1 MSGKLRLRNQAVEW
15 REIEDEVVAVDT
27 RKAIY
32 MAINHTGAVLWPAL
46 AEGAERE
53 ELIERLVQAYDVDR
67 GAAEADVD
75 AFVTVLNEHDL
86 LER

>member
-1 MSGKLRLRNQAVEW
+1 MSGKLRLRNQALEW
-15 REIEDEVVAVDT
+15 REIEGEVVAVDT

-46 AEGAERE
+46 AEGATRE
-53 ELIERLVQAYDVDR
+53 ELVERLTKSYEVDR
-67 GAAEADVD
+67 GAAEGDVD
-75 AFVTVLNEHDL
+75 AFVAMLEEQDL

>member
-1 MSGKLRLRNQAVEW
+1 MSGKLRLRNQALEW

-46 AEGAERE
+46 AEGATRE
-53 ELIERLVQAYDVDR
+53 ELVERLTRAYDVDR
-67 GAAEADVD
+67 GAAEGDVD
-75 AFVTVLNEHDL
+75 AFVSMLKEQDL